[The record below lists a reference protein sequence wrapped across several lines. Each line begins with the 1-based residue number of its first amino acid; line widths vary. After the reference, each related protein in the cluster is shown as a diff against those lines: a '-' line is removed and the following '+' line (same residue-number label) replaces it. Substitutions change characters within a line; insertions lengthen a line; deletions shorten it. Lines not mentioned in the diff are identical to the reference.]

1 MAYREPLQ
9 AVETGV
15 VLDPRDIMVNF
26 NELAREVNGHIDRDN
41 LVTGA
46 VTSAKIA
53 TQEIVYLFDNPVE
66 GSPVYTVAAGATGQ
80 WEDITDMSKT
90 VTLPGGDLIVDTDVN
105 FTWSEG
111 TYSEKCQFRTLV
123 NGVQIAE
130 TGWFQIRREQTVAN
144 MTGSAV
150 ITAGSN
156 TVSVQVRAWRD
167 PYYHMSDVNNGLNKA
182 ATSTYNIAY
191 TLNTITITA
200 GNIVGL
206 VRAR

>member
-15 VLDPRDIMVNF
+15 VLDPRDVMVNF

-66 GSPVYTVAAGATGQ
+66 ASPVYTVAAGATGQ

-182 ATSTYNIAY
+182 ATSQYNITY

>member
-1 MAYREPLQ
+1 
-9 AVETGV
+9 
-15 VLDPRDIMVNF
+15 
-26 NELAREVNGHIDRDN
+26 
-41 LVTGA
+41 
-46 VTSAKIA
+46 
-53 TQEIVYLFDNPVE
+53 
-66 GSPVYTVAAGATGQ
+66 
-80 WEDITDMSKT
+80 
-90 VTLPGGDLIVDTDVN
+90 
-105 FTWSEG
+105 
-111 TYSEKCQFRTLV
+111 
-123 NGVQIAE
+123 
-130 TGWFQIRREQTVAN
+130 